1 MIPGT
6 MARVLLAAAGL
17 AAVFRDC
24 EGFGMLAAGP
34 ELRAGGRV
42 GRPGYEL
49 CNLRMAGSQP
59 GPEASAAKAAANGKS
74 KVLAGAALLSV
85 SICTPQPSR
94 ASGGLLDATGVPFTP
109 TAMRC
114 MPSGVTPHAACNC
127 RRTRSR

>member
-49 CNLRMAGSQP
+49 CNLLMEGSQP
-59 GPEASAAKAAANGKS
+59 GPETSFIF
-74 KVLAGAALLSV
+74 LILV
-85 SICTPQPSR
+85 SSDGRQ
-94 ASGGLLDATGVPFTP
+94 
-109 TAMRC
+109 
-114 MPSGVTPHAACNC
+114 HA
-127 RRTRSR
+127 